1 MDRLNNIDDA
11 LYQFKTFLLSEGI
24 LEPYLYNIK
33 KDLHNGYRFLP
44 DEFIVSAFTW
54 LDTKEGHLYWNEIHN
69 KWINKTPYI
78 NKYYYHTEM
87 VKVLETVEND
97 YWED

>member
-1 MDRLNNIDDA
+1 MDGLNNIDDA
-11 LYQFKTFLLSEGI
+11 LYQFKTFLLNEGI
-24 LEPYLYNIK
+24 LELYLYNIREN
-33 KDLHNGYRFLP
+33 LHSEYRFRS

-54 LDTKEGHLYWNEIHN
+54 HDTKEGYSYWHEIHN
-69 KWINKTPYI
+69 KWVNQAPCV

>member
-1 MDRLNNIDDA
+1 MDGLNNIDDA
-11 LYQFKTFLLSEGI
+11 LYQFKTFLLNEGI
-24 LEPYLYNIK
+24 LELYLYNIRK
-33 KDLHNGYRFLP
+33 NLHSEYRFRS

-54 LDTKEGHLYWNEIHN
+54 HDTKEHYSYWHEIHN
-69 KWINKTPYI
+69 KWVNQAPYV

-87 VKVLETVEND
+87 VKVLETVENN

>member
-1 MDRLNNIDDA
+1 MDGLNNIDDA
-11 LYQFKTFLLSEGI
+11 LCQFKTFLLNEGI
-24 LEPYLYNIK
+24 LELYLYNIR
-33 KDLHNGYRFLP
+33 KDLHDGYRFRS
-44 DEFIVSAFTW
+44 DEFIVGAFTW
-54 LDTKEGHLYWNEIHN
+54 LDTKEGHDYWHN
-69 KWINKTPYI
+69 IDIKWAKQVSYV